1 MSGIGPL
8 NLIHLRFIDVF
19 TFDITNNSF
28 TVYEQYFWKAE
39 PSLASLQLG
48 LISILKFNNKLKG
61 ADLVMASHCHS
72 TFRMVLVK
80 LAVLPH
86 SAGIVK

>member
-1 MSGIGPL
+1 MNNIFEKL
-8 NLIHLRFIDVF
+8 NLLWLLY
-19 TFDITNNSF
+19 S
-28 TVYEQYFWKAE
+28 
-39 PSLASLQLG
+39 SG
-48 LISILKFNNKLKG
+48 LSILKFNNKLKG